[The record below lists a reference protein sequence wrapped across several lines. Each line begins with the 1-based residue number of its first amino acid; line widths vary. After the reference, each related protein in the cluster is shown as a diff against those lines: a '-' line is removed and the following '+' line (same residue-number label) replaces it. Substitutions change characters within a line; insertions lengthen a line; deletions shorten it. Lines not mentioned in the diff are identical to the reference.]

1 MWLSRSWFLANA
13 SNTVDDY
20 PEGYPQLAAFANS
33 CDTFAN
39 VRRFGRLSYRLLAH
53 LQNDL
58 IDMEKVLDKLDKKDA
73 ADKTMKKRL
82 RGYENYNGWDDEQR
96 KLVSKISTTYSQ
108 YGTLYHSRSEEG
120 KLTLLLAD
128 IVLKDAGLRALGKCP
143 PRNAKA
149 LFTWVWDEK
158 PLAIAAGKSDF
169 IFYPDDLV
177 SLAGQSQHDRP
188 FESFVESFLDSYP
201 LSWIKVRVLGVK
213 TWNESRT
220 NTTKRFLQ
228 HDTETRRKTDDEFVH
243 LYSVDKLKI
252 AANILEVSVA
262 VILLLIPVFL
272 LFLVPMSKPMMA
284 TIASLFVLLF
294 SVVVSSLTGAKVQE
308 VFFGSAA

>member
-1 MWLSRSWFLANA
+1 MWLSRSWFLANV

-108 YGTLYHSRSEEG
+108 YGIIYLSKSVEE
-120 KLTLLLAD
+120 
-128 IVLKDAGLRALGKCP
+128 
-143 PRNAKA
+143 
-149 LFTWVWDEK
+149 
-158 PLAIAAGKSDF
+158 
-169 IFYPDDLV
+169 
-177 SLAGQSQHDRP
+177 
-188 FESFVESFLDSYP
+188 
-201 LSWIKVRVLGVK
+201 
-213 TWNESRT
+213 
-220 NTTKRFLQ
+220 
-228 HDTETRRKTDDEFVH
+228 KTDV
-243 LYSVDKLKI
+243 
-252 AANILEVSVA
+252 
-262 VILLLIPVFL
+262 
-272 LFLVPMSKPMMA
+272 
-284 TIASLFVLLF
+284 IAS
-294 SVVVSSLTGAKVQE
+294 
-308 VFFGSAA
+308 